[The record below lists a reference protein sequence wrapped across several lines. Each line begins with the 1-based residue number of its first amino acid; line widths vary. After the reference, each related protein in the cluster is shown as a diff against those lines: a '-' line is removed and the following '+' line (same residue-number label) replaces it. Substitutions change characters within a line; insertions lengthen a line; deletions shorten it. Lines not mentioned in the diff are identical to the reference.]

1 MVGMKEEA
9 VERTD
14 EERSEEDASWR
25 SRESK
30 RDSSPREGVEVN
42 VRVGGTLMLLWRCKE
57 DCSASAKL
65 LSQIKAYNECFTC
78 VGWSENHDGV
88 PNCGDKV

>member
-65 LSQIKAYNECFTC
+65 LSQIKAYIQLLFYLRWLE
-78 VGWSENHDGV
+78 
-88 PNCGDKV
+88 

>member
-42 VRVGGTLMLLWRCKE
+42 VRVGGTLMLLWRSKE

-65 LSQIKAYNECFTC
+65 LSQIKAYIQRLFYLRWLE
-78 VGWSENHDGV
+78 
-88 PNCGDKV
+88 